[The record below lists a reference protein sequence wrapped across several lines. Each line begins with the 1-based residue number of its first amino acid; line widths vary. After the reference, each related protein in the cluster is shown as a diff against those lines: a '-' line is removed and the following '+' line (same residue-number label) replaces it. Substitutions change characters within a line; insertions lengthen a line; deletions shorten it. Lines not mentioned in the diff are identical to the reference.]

1 MHQRNEA
8 PDAAAAT
15 QPPRR
20 HVSIGEYAVTETGCE
35 LATYGLGSC
44 LGVVLSDAQAG
55 VGGLAHV
62 KRPRAT
68 EQQATPDAVF
78 ADTGIKVLYREV
90 QSAGA
95 TRRHT
100 VAKLAGGIDMR
111 NDSAAVGRGIGDRN
125 IEQAVATLS
134 TLDITVAAMDVGGE
148 VVRSVYLDGAT
159 GAVTIE
165 TTCGDRYR
173 L

>member
-1 MHQRNEA
+1 MHQTNAA
-8 PDAAAAT
+8 PDAAT
-15 QPPRR
+15 PSRPSRR
-20 HVSIGEYAVTETGCE
+20 HVRIGEYAVTETGCE

-44 LGVVLSDAQAG
+44 LGVALSDTQAG
-55 VGGLAHV
+55 VAGLAHI

-68 EQQATPDAVF
+68 EEQASPDAVF
-78 ADTGIKVLYREV
+78 ADTGIELLYREL
-90 QSAGA
+90 QSVGA

-100 VAKLAGGIDMR
+100 VATLAGGVDMR
-111 NDSAAVGRGIGDRN
+111 NNSAAVGRGIGDRN
-125 IEQAVATLS
+125 IEQAVATLR

>member
-1 MHQRNEA
+1 MHQTNEA
-8 PDAAAAT
+8 PDAAAPT

-20 HVSIGEYAVTETGCE
+20 HVSIGEYAVTDTGCE

-44 LGVVLSDAQAG
+44 LAVVLSDTQAG
-55 VGGLAHV
+55 VAGLAHV
-62 KRPRAT
+62 KRPRAP
-68 EQQATPDAVF
+68 EQQAAPDAVF
-78 ADTGIKVLYREV
+78 ADTGIEMLYREL
-90 QSAGA
+90 QSVGA

-100 VAKLAGGIDMR
+100 VATLAGGTDMR

-125 IEQAVATLS
+125 IEQAVATLR

-165 TTCGDRYR
+165 TTCGDRYC